1 MRPRLRPDTQAHHR
15 QRAKALNETEHPLET
30 RTMRPRLVP
39 LRDFLKLLTCA
50 LPATVS
56 AAPASGDKATRQLR
70 VCLVSGA
77 QDSKP
82 YSTDDSLAALARYLE
97 TEHKMICAL
106 LPWDAASAGF
116 KGIEKLLEA
125 DAAVFFVRR
134 KTPNPHNLDVLRR
147 FFASGKGFVAL
158 RSTSH
163 AWENWPD
170 FDAKV
175 LGAKY
180 GGAKGGNFG
189 NVEKLTRK
197 PHPIW
202 AGTEDFDTKCDIY
215 RYGPVA
221 PDVQVLME
229 GENQNGVM
237 PVAWTRVHRGARLF
251 HFALGYAYD
260 MEKPSFRRIV
270 ANALRWVSEK

>member
-1 MRPRLRPDTQAHHR
+1 MQPLSRRSLVLGLSASASCLSAETFAAASPAPRP
-15 QRAKALNETEHPLET
+15 
-30 RTMRPRLVP
+30 
-39 LRDFLKLLTCA
+39 
-50 LPATVS
+50 
-56 AAPASGDKATRQLR
+56 LR
-70 VCLVSGA
+70 VCLVSGS

-97 TEHKMICAL
+97 GEHKMVCTL
-106 LPWDAASAGF
+106 LTWEAASAGF

-134 KTPNPHNLDVLRR
+134 KTPNAHNLDVLRK

-170 FDAKV
+170 FDAEV

-189 NVEKLTRK
+189 NVDKLTRK

-202 AGTEDFDTKCDIY
+202 AGTDDFDTKCDIY

-221 PDVQVLME
+221 SDVQVLME
-229 GENQNGVM
+229 GENKNGVM

-251 HFALGYAYD
+251 HLALGYAYD

>member
-1 MRPRLRPDTQAHHR
+1 MHRSTRRLILSLLLAVTSAVVSSASAADSPA
-15 QRAKALNETEHPLET
+15 QR
-30 RTMRPRLVP
+30 P
-39 LRDFLKLLTCA
+39 LRI
-50 LPATVS
+50 
-56 AAPASGDKATRQLR
+56 
-70 VCLVSGA
+70 CLVSGS

-97 TEHKMICAL
+97 AEHKMTCTVL
-106 LPWDAASAGF
+106 RWDAASAGF

-134 KTPNPHNLDVLRR
+134 KTPNAHNLDVLRK

-170 FDAKV
+170 FDAEV
-175 LGAKY
+175 LGSKY

-189 NVEKLTRK
+189 NVDKLTRK

-202 AGTEDFDTKCDIY
+202 AGTEDFDTNCDIY

-221 PDVQVLME
+221 PDVQVIMT

-251 HFALGYAYD
+251 HLALGYAYD
-260 MEKPSFRRIV
+260 LEKPSFRRIV

>member
-1 MRPRLRPDTQAHHR
+1 LAAAGVPAAAAESPR
-15 QRAKALNETEHPLET
+15 
-30 RTMRPRLVP
+30 
-39 LRDFLKLLTCA
+39 
-50 LPATVS
+50 S
-56 AAPASGDKATRQLR
+56 SGLR

-77 QDSKP
+77 NDSVP
-82 YSTDDSLAALARYLE
+82 YSTDKTLAALAQYLE
-97 TEHKMICAL
+97 TEHGMRCTVL
-106 LPWDAASAGF
+106 TLNAAKTGF
-116 KGIEKLLEA
+116 DGIERLMEA

-134 KTPNPHNLDVLRR
+134 KTPDPHHLAVLRK
-147 FFASGKGFVAL
+147 FFSSGKGFVAL

-170 FDAKV
+170 FDREV

-180 GGAKGGNFG
+180 GGPQGGNFG
-189 NVEKLTRK
+189 LAEKLIYK

-202 AGTEDFDTKCDIY
+202 SGAEDFDTKCDLY

-221 PDVQVLME
+221 ADVNVILE
-229 GENQNGVM
+229 GDTRNGRT
-237 PVAWTRVHRGARLF
+237 PVAWTREHKGARLF

>member
-1 MRPRLRPDTQAHHR
+1 MQPF
-15 QRAKALNETEHPLET
+15 T
-30 RTMRPRLVP
+30 RRLVA
-39 LRDFLKLLTCA
+39 LTLLA
-50 LPATVS
+50 LAS
-56 AAPASGDKATRQLR
+56 FSLACSHAAEAITPRAMR

-77 QDSKP
+77 NDSAP
-82 YSTDDSLAALARYLE
+82 YGTDASLAALARYLE
-97 TEHKMICAL
+97 TEHKMTCTL
-106 LPWDAASAGF
+106 LAWDAATAGF
-116 KGIEKLLEA
+116 KDIDRLLEA

-134 KTPNPHNLDVLRR
+134 KTPDAHNLDVLRR
-147 FFASGKGFVAL
+147 FFASGKGFIAL

-170 FDAKV
+170 FDAEV

-189 NVEKLTRK
+189 IADRLIRK

-202 AGTEDFDTKCDIY
+202 AGTEDFDTKCDLY
-215 RYGPVA
+215 RSGPLA

-229 GENQNGVM
+229 GETKNGVM
-237 PVAWTRVHRGARLF
+237 PVAWTRVHGGGRLF
-251 HFALGYAYD
+251 HLALGYAYD

-270 ANALRWVSEK
+270 ANALHWVSTPVR

>member
-1 MRPRLRPDTQAHHR
+1 MQPS
-15 QRAKALNETEHPLET
+15 T
-30 RTMRPRLVP
+30 RRLV
-39 LRDFLKLLTCA
+39 LSLLLAVTS
-50 LPATVS
+50 VVVSS
-56 AAPASGDKATRQLR
+56 AAAADSPAQRPLR
-70 VCLVSGA
+70 VCLVSGS

-82 YSTDDSLAALARYLE
+82 YSTDDSLAVLARYLE
-97 TEHKMICAL
+97 TEQKMTCTL
-106 LPWDAASAGF
+106 LTWDAASAGF
-116 KGIEKLLEA
+116 NGIEKLLEA

-134 KTPNPHNLDVLRR
+134 KTPNAHNLDVLRK

-170 FDAKV
+170 FDAEV

-189 NVEKLTRK
+189 NVDKLIRK

-202 AGTEDFDTKCDIY
+202 AGTDDFDTKCDIY

-221 PDVQVLME
+221 SDVQVLME
-229 GENQNGVM
+229 GENKNGVM

-251 HFALGYAYD
+251 HLALGYAYD
-260 MEKPSFRRIV
+260 IEKPSFRRIV

>member
-1 MRPRLRPDTQAHHR
+1 MQPFTRRSFIALALLAAASFSVASTNAANSPSPR
-15 QRAKALNETEHPLET
+15 
-30 RTMRPRLVP
+30 P
-39 LRDFLKLLTCA
+39 LRI
-50 LPATVS
+50 
-56 AAPASGDKATRQLR
+56 
-70 VCLVSGA
+70 CLVSGS

-97 TEHKMICAL
+97 TEHKMTCTVL
-106 LPWDAASAGF
+106 TWDAASAGF

-125 DAAVFFVRR
+125 DATVFFVRR
-134 KTPNPHNLDVLRR
+134 KTPNAHNLDILRR

-170 FDAKV
+170 FDVDV

-189 NVEKLTRK
+189 NVDKLIRK

-215 RYGPVA
+215 RYGSVA
-221 PDVQVLME
+221 SDVQVIMT

-237 PVAWTRVHRGARLF
+237 PVAWTRVHRGARFF
-251 HFALGYAYD
+251 HLALGYAYD
-260 MEKPSFRRIV
+260 MEKPPFRRIV

>member
-1 MRPRLRPDTQAHHR
+1 MQLRARLFVVL
-15 QRAKALNETEHPLET
+15 ALMAFALLP
-30 RTMRPRLVP
+30 VP
-39 LRDFLKLLTCA
+39 ST
-50 LPATVS
+50 PAADS
-56 AAPASGDKATRQLR
+56 AAPRPLR
-70 VCLVSGA
+70 ICLVSGA
-77 QDSKP
+77 NDSAP
-82 YSTDDSLAALARYLE
+82 YSTDAALAALARYLE
-97 TEHKMICAL
+97 TEHKMTCTVL
-106 LPWDAASAGF
+106 TWDAASAGF
-116 KGIEKLLEA
+116 KNIDRLLEA

-134 KTPNPHNLDVLRR
+134 KTPNAHNLDVLRR

-170 FDAKV
+170 FDAEV

-189 NVEKLTRK
+189 NVDKLTRN

-202 AGTEDFDTKCDIY
+202 VGTEDFDTKCDIY

-221 PDVQVLME
+221 ADVQVLME
-229 GENQNGVM
+229 GQNQNGVM
-237 PVAWTRVHRGARLF
+237 PVGWTRVHRGARLF
-251 HFALGYAYD
+251 HLALGYAYD

-270 ANALRWVSEK
+270 ANGLRWVSEK

>member
-1 MRPRLRPDTQAHHR
+1 MQPLFRRSV
-15 QRAKALNETEHPLET
+15 AL
-30 RTMRPRLVP
+30 V
-39 LRDFLKLLTCA
+39 LLAFAFAGLASTHA
-50 LPATVS
+50 ADA
-56 AAPASGDKATRQLR
+56 AAPRPLR

-97 TEHKMICAL
+97 AEHKLTCTVLA
-106 LPWDAASAGF
+106 WDAATAGF
-116 KGIEKLLEA
+116 KDIDRLLEA

-134 KTPNPHNLDVLRR
+134 KTPNAHNLDVLRR

-170 FDAKV
+170 FDAEV

-180 GGAKGGNFG
+180 AGAKGGNFG
-189 NVEKLTRK
+189 DAEKLIRK

-202 AGTEDFDTKCDIY
+202 MGTEDFDTKCDLY
-215 RYGPVA
+215 RYGAVA
-221 PDVQVLME
+221 ADVQVIME
-229 GENQNGVM
+229 GETKNGVA
-237 PVAWTRVHRGARLF
+237 PVAWTRVHHGARLF
-251 HFALGYAYD
+251 YLALGYAYD
-260 MEKPSFRRIV
+260 MEKPAFRRIV
-270 ANALRWVSEK
+270 VNGLRWVSTP

>member
-1 MRPRLRPDTQAHHR
+1 MF
-15 QRAKALNETEHPLET
+15 
-30 RTMRPRLVP
+30 PRLVN
-39 LRDFLKLLTCA
+39 LRHFLKLLAGA

-56 AAPASGDKATRQLR
+56 AAPANADTVTRQLH
-70 VCLVSGA
+70 VCLISGS

-97 TEHKMICAL
+97 TEHKMACTVL
-106 LPWDAASAGF
+106 TWDAASAGF
-116 KGIEKLLEA
+116 KSIEKLLEA

-134 KTPNPHNLDVLRR
+134 KTPSAHNLDVLRR

-170 FDAKV
+170 FDTEV

-189 NVEKLTRK
+189 NVDKLTRK

-202 AGTEDFDTKCDIY
+202 AGTDDFDTKCDLY

-221 PDVQVLME
+221 SDVQVLME
-229 GENQNGVM
+229 GENKNGVM
-237 PVAWTRVHRGARLF
+237 PVAWTRVHRGTRLF
-251 HFALGYAYD
+251 HLALGYAYD
-260 MEKPSFRRIV
+260 VEKPSFRRIV
-270 ANALRWVSEK
+270 ANGLRWVSEK

>member
-1 MRPRLRPDTQAHHR
+1 MQPPTRRVAALVLVAMASLALASAYAADSPAPRP
-15 QRAKALNETEHPLET
+15 
-30 RTMRPRLVP
+30 
-39 LRDFLKLLTCA
+39 
-50 LPATVS
+50 
-56 AAPASGDKATRQLR
+56 LR

-82 YSTDDSLAALARYLE
+82 YSTDDSLAALARCLE
-97 TEHKMICAL
+97 TEHKMTCTL
-106 LPWDAASAGF
+106 LTWDAATGGF
-116 KGIEKLLEA
+116 KNIDRLLEA
-125 DAAVFFVRR
+125 DVAVFFVRR
-134 KTPNPHNLDVLRR
+134 KTPNAHNLDVLRK

-170 FDAKV
+170 FDAEV

-189 NVEKLTRK
+189 NANKLTRK

-202 AGTEDFDTKCDIY
+202 TGTEDFDTKCDLY

-251 HFALGYAYD
+251 HLALGYAYD
-260 MEKPSFRRIV
+260 LEKPAFRRVV
-270 ANALRWVSEK
+270 ANALRWVSAK

>member
-1 MRPRLRPDTQAHHR
+1 M
-15 QRAKALNETEHPLET
+15 QRSV
-30 RTMRPRLVP
+30 RRLV
-39 LRDFLKLLTCA
+39 LSLLLAVTSA
-50 LPATVS
+50 VVSSAS
-56 AAPASGDKATRQLR
+56 AAESPVRRPLR

-82 YSTDDSLAALARYLE
+82 YTTDDSLAALARYLE
-97 TEHKMICAL
+97 TVHKMTCTL
-106 LPWDAASAGF
+106 LTWDATSAGF
-116 KGIEKLLEA
+116 KDIDRLLEA

-134 KTPNPHNLDVLRR
+134 KTPNAHNLDVLRK

-170 FDAKV
+170 FDAEV

-189 NVEKLTRK
+189 NVDKLTRK
-197 PHPIW
+197 PHPVW

-221 PDVQVLME
+221 SDVQVLME
-229 GENQNGVM
+229 GETKNGVM

-251 HFALGYAYD
+251 HLALGYAYD
-260 MEKPSFRRIV
+260 MEKPSFRRIL
-270 ANALRWVSEK
+270 ANGLRWVSTPEPK

>member
-1 MRPRLRPDTQAHHR
+1 MQPLSRRSLVLGLSVSVLCPPAKTIGADSPAARP
-15 QRAKALNETEHPLET
+15 
-30 RTMRPRLVP
+30 
-39 LRDFLKLLTCA
+39 
-50 LPATVS
+50 
-56 AAPASGDKATRQLR
+56 LR
-70 VCLVSGA
+70 VCLVSGS

-82 YSTDDSLAALARYLE
+82 YRTDDSLAALARHLE
-97 TEHKMICAL
+97 TEHKMTCTL
-106 LPWDAASAGF
+106 LTWDAASAGF
-116 KGIEKLLEA
+116 KGIERLLEA

-134 KTPNPHNLDVLRR
+134 KTPNAHNLDVLRR

-170 FDAKV
+170 FDAEV

-189 NVEKLTRK
+189 NVDKLTRR

-202 AGTEDFDTKCDIY
+202 TGTEAFDTKCDIY

-251 HFALGYAYD
+251 HLALGYAYD
-260 MEKPSFRRIV
+260 LEQPSFRRIV
-270 ANALRWVSEK
+270 ANGLRWVSEK